1 MADLDLSH
9 KVAVVTGGSRGIG
22 LAVSEALASHGCH
35 VVALSHSDPATA
47 AAVAAGLQD
56 KYGQECLGLACDS
69 ASPDQ
74 IRAVYRQTRSTFR
87 RLDCLVN
94 NAGILEDALIGMIT
108 DDLVERVLAVN
119 TAGPIHHLQAAAR
132 LMKRS
137 GGGSI
142 INMSSIIGR
151 VGNTGQT
158 AYAASKAAVIG
169 MTLSAAK
176 ELAPE
181 GIRVN
186 AVAPGFIRTDMT
198 AALPPE
204 KFDERVSAVK
214 MGRIGEPEDVAATV
228 LFLAS
233 DLSTYVT
240 GQVIGVDGGMLV

>member
-1 MADLDLSH
+1 MPDIDLTGR
-9 KVAVVTGGSRGIG
+9 VAIVTGGTRGIG
-22 LAVSEALASHGCH
+22 LAVSHALAAHGCH
-35 VVALSHSDPATA
+35 VVVLSHSDPD
-47 AAVAAGLQD
+47 AAVAVAEQLQAEQ
-56 KYGQECLGLACDS
+56 GPECLGLACDS

-74 IRAVYRQTRSTFR
+74 IRAVYRTTRSKFR
-87 RLDCLVN
+87 RLDILVN

-108 DDLVERVLAVN
+108 DDLVDRVLAVN

-142 INMSSIIGR
+142 VNLSSIIGR
-151 VGNTGQT
+151 VGNTGQ
-158 AYAASKAAVIG
+158 AVYSASKAAVIG
-169 MTLSAAK
+169 LTYSAAK
-176 ELAPE
+176 ELAPD

-214 MGRIGEPEDVAATV
+214 MGRIGEAEDVAGTV

-233 DLSTYVT
+233 DLSRYVT
-240 GQVIGVDGGMLV
+240 GQVIGVDGGMLI